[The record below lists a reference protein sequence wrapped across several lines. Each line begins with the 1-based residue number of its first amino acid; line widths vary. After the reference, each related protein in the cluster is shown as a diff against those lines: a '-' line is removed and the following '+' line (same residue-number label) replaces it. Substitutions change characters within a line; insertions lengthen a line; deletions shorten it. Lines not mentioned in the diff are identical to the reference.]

1 MESSYTAFPFK
12 PSCYKYTCC
21 PVTNGKKMIVKTF
34 DGVKNLLIGLGVTF
48 KNLFSKPVT
57 FSYPEVKRIM
67 PERYRG
73 RHFLNRDEN
82 GLERCI
88 GCSLCSI
95 NCPVGCIHVVSAEN
109 DPKNPVSPGERY
121 AEIYEINLL
130 RCIYCGYCEEA
141 CPVDA
146 VVLRE
151 HYELADYDRDTYIA
165 TKSDLLVYPEPNE
178 FEVNILGNTTRV

>member
-1 MESSYTAFPFK
+1 
-12 PSCYKYTCC
+12 
-21 PVTNGKKMIVKTF
+21 MIQATLS
-34 DGVKNLLIGLGVTF
+34 GIKNLMIGMGVTF
-48 KNLFSKPVT
+48 KNMVSKPVT
-57 FSYPEVKRIM
+57 FQYPEEKRTM

-82 GLERCI
+82 GLEKCI

-109 DPKNPVSPGERY
+109 DPENRVSLGERY
-121 AEIYEINLL
+121 AEVYEINLL

-165 TKSDLLVYPEPNE
+165 TKGDLLVYPVPNE
-178 FEVNILGNTTRV
+178 FRVNILGNTERVNSK

>member
-1 MESSYTAFPFK
+1 
-12 PSCYKYTCC
+12 
-21 PVTNGKKMIVKTF
+21 MIGLIF
-34 DGVKNLLIGLGVTF
+34 RGAANLLVGLGVTF
-48 KNLFSKPVT
+48 KNMLSRPT
-57 FSYPEVKRIM
+57 TIEYPEVKRTM

-95 NCPVGCIHVVSAEN
+95 NCPVGCIHVVAAEN
-109 DPKNPVSPGERY
+109 TDERRVSAGERY
-121 AEIYEINLL
+121 AAVYEINLL

-151 HYELADYDRDTYIA
+151 HYELANNDRNKFVL
-165 TKSDLLVYPEPNE
+165 TKEDLLVYPEPNE
-178 FEVNILGNTTRV
+178 FRVNFLGNTSLIPKTEAKKTSK

>member
-1 MESSYTAFPFK
+1 LFYD
-12 PSCYKYTCC
+12 
-21 PVTNGKKMIVKTF
+21 NGENMIVKTIN
-34 DGVKNLLIGLGVTF
+34 GVKNLLIGLGVTF

-57 FSYPEVKRIM
+57 FSYPEDKRIM

-82 GLERCI
+82 GLERCV

-109 DPKNPVSPGERY
+109 DPDHPVSLGERY

-151 HYELADYDRDTYIA
+151 HYELADYDREKYLA
-165 TKSDLLVYPEPNE
+165 TKGDLLVYPEPNE
-178 FEVNILGNTTRV
+178 FKVNILGNTTRV

>member
-1 MESSYTAFPFK
+1 
-12 PSCYKYTCC
+12 
-21 PVTNGKKMIVKTF
+21 MIQATLS
-34 DGVKNLLIGLGVTF
+34 GIKNLMIGMGVTF
-48 KNLFSKPVT
+48 KNMLSKPVT
-57 FSYPEVKRIM
+57 FQYPEEKRTM

-82 GLERCI
+82 GLEKCI

-109 DPKNPVSPGERY
+109 DPENRVSLGERY
-121 AEIYEINLL
+121 AEVYEINLL

-146 VVLRE
+146 IVEGPNFEFATETRE
-151 HYELADYDRDTYIA
+151 ALFYDKEKLLSKGERWEAEIARNIELDAPYR
-165 TKSDLLVYPEPNE
+165 
-178 FEVNILGNTTRV
+178 

>member
-1 MESSYTAFPFK
+1 MIIAAFK
-12 PSCYKYTCC
+12 
-21 PVTNGKKMIVKTF
+21 GA
-34 DGVKNLLIGLGVTF
+34 KNLLVGLGVTF
-48 KNLFSKPVT
+48 KHPLSKKIT
-57 FSYPEVKRIM
+57 LQYPEVKRTM

-88 GCSLCSI
+88 GCSLCSS
-95 NCPVGCIHVVSAEN
+95 NCPVGCIHVVAAEN
-109 DPKNPVSPGERY
+109 TDEHRVSPGERY
-121 AEIYEINLL
+121 AAVYEINIL

-151 HYELADYDRDTYIA
+151 HYELADYDRNNFVL
-165 TKSDLLVYPEPNE
+165 TKEDLLRYPEPNQ
-178 FEVNILGNTTRV
+178 FRVNYLGNTSIVNK

>member
-1 MESSYTAFPFK
+1 MIQTA
-12 PSCYKYTCC
+12 
-21 PVTNGKKMIVKTF
+21 VAGI
-34 DGVKNLLIGLGVTF
+34 KNLLIGLSITF
-48 KNLFSKPVT
+48 KNMLTKPVT
-57 FSYPEVKRIM
+57 FQYPEEKRTM

-82 GLERCI
+82 GLERCV

-109 DPKNPVSPGERY
+109 TEENRVSPGERY
-121 AEIYEINLL
+121 AAVYEINLL

-151 HYELADYDRDTYIA
+151 HYELADYDRDKYIA
-165 TKSDLLVYPEPNE
+165 TKQDLLVYPEPNQ
-178 FEVNILGNTTRV
+178 FRVNILGNTERVNK

>member
-1 MESSYTAFPFK
+1 MIQTA
-12 PSCYKYTCC
+12 
-21 PVTNGKKMIVKTF
+21 VAGI
-34 DGVKNLLIGLGVTF
+34 KNLLIGLGITF
-48 KNLFSKPVT
+48 KNMLSKPVT
-57 FSYPEVKRIM
+57 FQYPEEKRTM

-82 GLERCI
+82 GLERCV

-109 DPKNPVSPGERY
+109 TEANRVSQGERY
-121 AEIYEINLL
+121 AAVYEINLL

-151 HYELADYDRDTYIA
+151 HYELADYDRDKYIA
-165 TKSDLLVYPEPNE
+165 TKQDLLVYPEPNE
-178 FEVNILGNTTRV
+178 FSVNILGNTERVNK

>member
-1 MESSYTAFPFK
+1 
-12 PSCYKYTCC
+12 
-21 PVTNGKKMIVKTF
+21 MIR
-34 DGVKNLLIGLGVTF
+34 GAIQGAKNLLIGLGVTF
-48 KNLFSKPVT
+48 RNMLGKPAT
-57 FSYPEVKRIM
+57 LQYPEIKRTM

-82 GLERCI
+82 GLERCV

-95 NCPVGCIHVVSAEN
+95 NCPVNCIHVVAAEN
-109 DPKNPVSPGERY
+109 TEEHRVSPGERY
-121 AEIYEINLL
+121 AAVYEINLL

-151 HYELADYDRDTYIA
+151 HYELADYNRDTYIA
-165 TKSDLLVYPEPNE
+165 TKEDLLVYPEPNE
-178 FEVNILGNTTRV
+178 FRRNILGNTSRVGN

>member
-1 MESSYTAFPFK
+1 
-12 PSCYKYTCC
+12 
-21 PVTNGKKMIVKTF
+21 MIRATLA
-34 DGVKNLLIGLGVTF
+34 GIKNLMIGMGVTF
-48 KNLFSKPVT
+48 KNMLSKPVT
-57 FSYPEVKRIM
+57 IEYPEIKRTM
-67 PERYRG
+67 PERFRG

-82 GLERCI
+82 GLEKCI

-109 DPKNPVSPGERY
+109 DPENRVSPGERY
-121 AEIYEINLL
+121 AEVYEINLL

-165 TKSDLLVYPEPNE
+165 TKEDLLVYPEPNQ
-178 FEVNILGNTTRV
+178 FRVNILGNTERINNK

>member
-1 MESSYTAFPFK
+1 MLQTAV
-12 PSCYKYTCC
+12 S
-21 PVTNGKKMIVKTF
+21 
-34 DGVKNLLIGLGVTF
+34 GVKNLLVGLGVTF
-48 KNLFSKPVT
+48 RNMVSKPVT
-57 FSYPEVKRIM
+57 IRYPEIKRKM

-82 GLERCI
+82 GLERCV

-109 DPKNPVSPGERY
+109 TPEHRVSPGERY
-121 AEIYEINLL
+121 AEVYEINLL

-151 HYELADYDRDTYIA
+151 HYELADYDRDKYIA
-165 TKSDLLVYPEPNE
+165 TKEDLLQYPEPNQ
-178 FEVNILGNTTRV
+178 FRVNILGNTERIHS

>member
-1 MESSYTAFPFK
+1 LFYD
-12 PSCYKYTCC
+12 
-21 PVTNGKKMIVKTF
+21 NGENMIVKTIN
-34 DGVKNLLIGLGVTF
+34 GVKNLLRGLGVTF

-57 FSYPEVKRIM
+57 FSYPEDKRIM

-82 GLERCI
+82 GLERCV

-109 DPKNPVSPGERY
+109 DPDHPVSLGERY

-151 HYELADYDRDTYIA
+151 HYELADYDREKYLA
-165 TKSDLLVYPEPNE
+165 TKGDLLVYPEPNE
-178 FEVNILGNTTRV
+178 FKVNILGNTTRV

>member
-1 MESSYTAFPFK
+1 MIKTA
-12 PSCYKYTCC
+12 
-21 PVTNGKKMIVKTF
+21 VAGI
-34 DGVKNLLIGLGVTF
+34 KNLLIGLSITF
-48 KNLFSKPVT
+48 KNMLTKPVT
-57 FSYPEVKRIM
+57 FQYPEEKRTM

-82 GLERCI
+82 GLERCV

-109 DPKNPVSPGERY
+109 TETNRVSQGERY
-121 AEIYEINLL
+121 AAVYEINLL

-151 HYELADYDRDTYIA
+151 HYELADYDRDKYIA
-165 TKSDLLVYPEPNE
+165 TKQDLLVYPEPNQ
-178 FEVNILGNTTRV
+178 FRVNILGNTERVNK

>member
-1 MESSYTAFPFK
+1 
-12 PSCYKYTCC
+12 
-21 PVTNGKKMIVKTF
+21 MI
-34 DGVKNLLIGLGVTF
+34 GGAIRGAKNLLVGLGVTF
-48 KNLFSKPVT
+48 KNMISKPKT
-57 FSYPEVKRIM
+57 IQYPEVKRKM

-82 GLERCI
+82 GLERCV

-109 DPKNPVSPGERY
+109 TDEHRVSPGERY
-121 AEIYEINLL
+121 AAVYEIN
-130 RCIYCGYCEEA
+130 YCGYCEEA

-151 HYELADYDRDTYIA
+151 HYELADYDRN
-165 TKSDLLVYPEPNE
+165 KFVLQKEDLLVYPKPNE
-178 FEVNILGNTTRV
+178 FRVNFLGNTELVKK

>member
-1 MESSYTAFPFK
+1 MIQTA
-12 PSCYKYTCC
+12 
-21 PVTNGKKMIVKTF
+21 VAGI
-34 DGVKNLLIGLGVTF
+34 KNLLIGLSITF
-48 KNLFSKPVT
+48 KNMLTKRVAFQ
-57 FSYPEVKRIM
+57 YPEEKRTM

-82 GLERCI
+82 GLERCV

-109 DPKNPVSPGERY
+109 TEGNRVSPGERY
-121 AEIYEINLL
+121 AAVYEINLL

-151 HYELADYDRDTYIA
+151 HYELADYDRDKYIA
-165 TKSDLLVYPEPNE
+165 TKQDLLVYPEPNQ
-178 FEVNILGNTTRV
+178 FRVNILGNTERVNK